1 MRYIPSLLLVQIPAM
16 DPDVSQEWKEYKS
29 LYKTDFWPNCKHE
42 SSGGSL
48 VTLRTSTGKSSPFT
62 LRYWPSMK
70 WTPSQADLMP
80 VYVLE
85 KKLWNYKFSI
95 FECHAMNFTKRIKH
109 YIITMIIFN
118 NKKKKIKL
126 EEINI
131 HLRERER
138 ATYWSYCQSFILSI
152 YDKQGKLAFK
162 SRYKVLF

>member
-1 MRYIPSLLLVQIPAM
+1 MRYKNVFCSSTHLIDTVDEIYTKLASGANSSHGSGCVTGM
-16 DPDVSQEWKEYKS
+16 NEYKS

-118 NKKKKIKL
+118 NKKKKSNWK
-126 EEINI
+126 
-131 HLRERER
+131 
-138 ATYWSYCQSFILSI
+138 
-152 YDKQGKLAFK
+152 K
-162 SRYKVLF
+162 